1 MMRRK
6 EWERKNKICYLF
18 FILIFFLV
26 ADVASF
32 SLPYVKQWSPA
43 EGHIVY
49 KRMVTVP
56 LYLFI
61 IYLPSFHI
69 WLVSH
74 S

>member
-1 MMRRK
+1 MGEK
-6 EWERKNKICYLF
+6 EQNLLF
-18 FILIFFLV
+18 VFYFDFFFLV